1 MPIRNSPFTP
11 SKWLASETAADTEKP
26 AKDLCDA
33 TFAANCARRASTKI
47 SWANKVKEIAV
58 GIARLAENANSDEIG
73 HDRAPKFVTLP
84 IFLAK
89 HIVETKAGHFDNFQ
103 ARGS

>member
-47 SWANKVKEIAV
+47 SWANKVKGIAV
-58 GIARLAENANSDEIG
+58 GIARLAEDANSDEICLATIG
-73 HDRAPKFVTLP
+73 HP
-84 IFLAK
+84 
-89 HIVETKAGHFDNFQ
+89 
-103 ARGS
+103 SS

>member
-33 TFAANCARRASTKI
+33 TFAANCVRRAQQRS
-47 SWANKVKEIAV
+47 AGEQGEGIAV